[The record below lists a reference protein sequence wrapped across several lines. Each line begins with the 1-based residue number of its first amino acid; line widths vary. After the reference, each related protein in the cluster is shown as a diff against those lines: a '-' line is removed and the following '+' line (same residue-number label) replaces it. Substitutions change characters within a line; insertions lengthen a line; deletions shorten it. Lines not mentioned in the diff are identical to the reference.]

1 MGGTAPRLLLEK
13 KMSYYYPEYVRLST
27 AAGAGDNV
35 SICFDERMEVVSA
48 KIVDFAG
55 IAEDASNYAT
65 FQVLGNDKTNVL
77 LEWKTQTGQQ
87 GALTANVSADL
98 VSQGHEDK
106 AIYEAGTPII
116 VKVVKT
122 ASGKATN
129 ACVCL
134 HLRQARS
141 Y

>member
-1 MGGTAPRLLLEK
+1 MLPAPLLEN
-13 KMSYYYPEYVRLST
+13 KMSYYYPEYVRLET
-27 AAGAGDNV
+27 AAGTADNV
-35 SICFDERMEVVSA
+35 VICFHERMEVVGA

-55 IAEDASNYAT
+55 IAANASDYAT
-65 FQVLGNDKTNVL
+65 FQVLGNDQTAVL
-77 LEWKTQTGQQ
+77 FEWATQSTQE
-87 GALTANVSADL
+87 GALTANSSEDMLA
-98 VSQGHEDK
+98 QGDEDK
-106 AIYEAGTPII
+106 RIFDAGDALI
-116 VKVVKT
+116 VKVTKA

>member
-1 MGGTAPRLLLEK
+1 
-13 KMSYYYPEYVRLST
+13 
-27 AAGAGDNV
+27 
-35 SICFDERMEVVSA
+35 MEVVGA

-55 IAEDASNYAT
+55 IAADVSNYAT
-65 FQVLGNDKTNVL
+65 FQVLANDQSNIL
-77 LEWKTQTGQQ
+77 FEWKTETSSD
-87 GALTANVSADL
+87 GALTANTSANM
-98 VSQGHEDK
+98 VAQGHEDK
-106 AIYEAGTPII
+106 RIFDAGDALI
-116 VKVVKT
+116 VKVVKA